1 MLGIGVGLTSVRSAP
16 VGSVD
21 PHADSWF
28 YDDFARGPEAL
39 DGSTP
44 VKGNDWSATG
54 TAAALLSV
62 DNGILTQTDVVA
74 NNAGYAYSNVSGAT
88 LKRIRAKF
96 KYATTPDLGPCIAI
110 VASGVPKGDNTDVA
124 LHGEMGTTF
133 HYLRLLNSGAFL
145 DPHWYLREA
154 NFSLVEDTEYILDL
168 VASGEWG
175 MMTLSDADGV
185 AICREIVWDDT
196 LLTYLGDYFFVET
209 LSDNIEYTEV
219 ELLKADPVIPDVT
232 LDFALNT
239 NFADDAAGF
248 GPNAFGGTVEH
259 IDGGGLSISTS
270 SNFAGAQ
277 VALGRD
283 LVAGQTVWV
292 SLGVTGHTGQEYAVS
307 VVPYGTGTV
316 SNDGGYPS
324 GYIGLAAGA
333 GRRQV
338 LLTMTADCANAALLI
353 GDTDNAAVAISLDSA
368 KIIID
373 PPTSIPS

>member
-1 MLGIGVGLTSVRSAP
+1 MRLGLDLGVGNRIATRAGVAA
-16 VGSVD
+16 D
-21 PHADSWF
+21 PNADAHF
-28 YDDFARGPEAL
+28 FDNFQRGPEAL
-39 DGSTP
+39 NGSTP
-44 VKGNDWSATG
+44 VKGNNWSATG

-74 NNAGYAYSNVSGAT
+74 NNAGYAYSNVPGAT

-96 KYATTPDLGPCIAI
+96 KYAATPDFGPTIAI
-110 VASGVPKGDNTDVA
+110 VASGVPQGNGTDIA
-124 LHGEMGTTF
+124 LHGEMGLTF

-154 NFSLVEDTEYILDL
+154 NFSLVVGTEYILDL
-168 VASGEWG
+168 VGAGEWA

-196 LLTYLGDYFFVET
+196 LATYLGDYFFVET

-219 ELLKADPVIPDVT
+219 KLLKADPVIPDVP
-232 LDFALNT
+232 LDFAVNT
-239 NFADDAAGF
+239 KFETDAAGF

-259 IDGGGLSISTS
+259 IEGGGLSISTS

-283 LVAGQTVWV
+283 LVAGQKVWV
-292 SLGVTGHTGQEYAVS
+292 SLGVTSHTGQEYAVS
-307 VVPYGTGTV
+307 IVPFGTGTV

-324 GYIGLAAGA
+324 GFIGLAAGA
-333 GRRQV
+333 GRRQA
-338 LLTMTADCANAALLI
+338 LLTITADCANAALLI
-353 GDTDNAAVAISLDSA
+353 GDTDNAAVDIDLNSA

-373 PPTSIPS
+373 PPIAI

>member
-1 MLGIGVGLTSVRSAP
+1 MLGIGVGLTSVRAASGGA
-16 VGSVD
+16 VD
-21 PHADSWF
+21 PHADAYF

-39 DGSTP
+39 NGSTP
-44 VKGNDWSATG
+44 VKGNAWSATG
-54 TAAALLSV
+54 TAADLMSV
-62 DNGILTQTDVVA
+62 DNGIMSQTGVVA
-74 NNAGYAYSNVSGAT
+74 NNSGYGYSDVPGAT

-96 KYATTPDLGPCIAI
+96 KYSDTPDFGPCIAI
-110 VASGVPKGDNTDVA
+110 VASGAPQGNSNDVA

-133 HYLRLLNSGAFL
+133 HYLRLLNNDQFL

-154 NFSLVEDTEYILDL
+154 NFSLVSGTEYILDL
-168 VASGEWG
+168 VGTSEWG

-196 LLTYLGDYFFVET
+196 LFTYLGDYFFVQT

-219 ELLKADPVIPDVT
+219 NLLKADPVIPVVT

-248 GPNAFGGTVEH
+248 GPNTFGGTVEH
-259 IDGGGLSISTS
+259 IEGGGLSISTS

-283 LVAGQTVWV
+283 LVVGQKVWV
-292 SLGVTGHTGQEYAVS
+292 SLGVTVHTGQEYAVS
-307 VVPYGTGTV
+307 IVPYGTGSV

-324 GYIGLAAGA
+324 GYIGLASGA

-353 GDTDNAAVAISLDSA
+353 GDTDNAAVDIDLNSA